1 MKHQVQVG
9 RRSVEVDQTIT
20 DRVVGF
26 FSPRAAAERLKA
38 RTFLALA
45 GGGYDGGRRD
55 KRSMR
60 RWRMVEQSANAD
72 TIPDLPDLRARSRD
86 LVRNT
91 PVATG
96 ALATVVTNVVGDGL
110 SLMAQVD
117 RDALEL
123 EGDAADEWQEYAQ
136 REWEVWCRTCDFTR
150 QQNFYE
156 LQALAYR
163 SMKESGDV
171 LVVRRFRKD
180 LGDTYGTKL
189 QLIEADRICNPHRAA
204 DNEKITG
211 GVEVDGDGVTIAY
224 WVASRPPMEFGMTS
238 GKPLEWKRVPAR
250 DPDTGQLLAFMLF
263 ERIRVDLIR
272 GVPWLAPVVETVKQ
286 LGNYTTAEAQA
297 AVVGAYFTVFVTS
310 PAVVNAEDQT
320 MVGSNE
326 SRDVDDPAKEARLED
341 PGAIIELNSGQEVS
355 TAAPGRP
362 NTAFDGFVSSLCQHI
377 GVALELPYELVIKRF
392 QASYSAS
399 RAALETAWQFFRK
412 QRSLF
417 AWRFCQTAYEW
428 MMEEAVASGRIV
440 ADGFFDDAVMREAW
454 LGADWIGPSRINL
467 DPKKESDADMQ
478 DIELGVKTRQQV
490 VTERTGGTFEQKTR
504 QLVKEQAARKELA
517 PPEPKPGAAK
527 ADPPSGNP
535 DLPEQT

>member
-1 MKHQVQVG
+1 
-9 RRSVEVDQTIT
+9 
-20 DRVVGF
+20 
-26 FSPRAAAERLKA
+26 
-38 RTFLALA
+38 
-45 GGGYDGGRRD
+45 
-55 KRSMR
+55 
-60 RWRMVEQSANAD
+60 
-72 TIPDLPDLRARSRD
+72 
-86 LVRNT
+86 
-91 PVATG
+91 
-96 ALATVVTNVVGDGL
+96 
-110 SLMAQVD
+110 
-117 RDALEL
+117 
-123 EGDAADEWQEYAQ
+123 
-136 REWEVWCRTCDFTR
+136 
-150 QQNFYE
+150 
-156 LQALAYR
+156 
-163 SMKESGDV
+163 
-171 LVVRRFRKD
+171 
-180 LGDTYGTKL
+180 
-189 QLIEADRICNPHRAA
+189 
-204 DNEKITG
+204 
-211 GVEVDGDGVTIAY
+211 
-224 WVASRPPMEFGMTS
+224 MEFGLTR
-238 GKPLEWKRVPAR
+238 GKPLDWKRVPAR
-250 DPDTGQLLAFMLF
+250 DPDTGQLLAFLLF
-263 ERIRVDLIR
+263 ERSRVDLIR

-320 MVGSNE
+320 MVGSND

-467 DPKKESDADMQ
+467 DPKKESDADKQ
-478 DIELGVKTRQQV
+478 DVELGVKTRQQV
-490 VTERTGGTFEQKTR
+490 ITERTGGTFEQKTR
-504 QLVKEQAARKELA
+504 QLVKEEAARKELA

-527 ADPPSGNP
+527 HRPPPEAITQIYRSRHDASADQGWRADPLRAGR
-535 DLPEQT
+535 LPELFRRRLRVAGCDRGARRDGRRYRRADQLRRRRRHGWRRDLQRAEGARQQGQRLRRRRGAVGSLDHRHGRRRDRDAPRLADDDPRIERPDRRQCR